1 MKRKI
6 LSIVLC
12 LGLTAALVSGCT
24 ENIGSKVSF
33 SSDSVSEKGTA
44 ESVSAASAE
53 AAESTPE
60 NASAEAAANSSEN
73 SAASEDKAEDS
84 SKAPLGTATDILW
97 KNPHAH
103 RKPSSGVEHSEE
115 DYQKHLTVYCLNEGK
130 CDAFVM
136 FSGTSN
142 AVVIDCGEPMDGDD
156 ILEVLEEHDIHHV
169 SALILSHFDEDHIG
183 GADEVINGTDVE
195 KIYVTHSPKHSKQVK
210 ELYEA
215 MELNNKTPVEVSEYT
230 SFEVDG
236 TQYEIYPPLKKS
248 YGDNEDNE
256 SNNSSLLVKVTNAD
270 NSMLFTG
277 DCETERLYE
286 LIESDYDFTCDI
298 LKFPHHGEYE
308 KNTEEFIKKVT
319 PQYVVITCSP
329 DAPGDQ
335 KTYDILDKYEIET
348 YRTLDGEILID
359 TLPGEIKIDQY
370 DD

>member
-44 ESVSAASAE
+44 ESVSAASAD
-53 AAESTPE
+53 AAESTSE
-60 NASAEAAANSSEN
+60 NASSGEAAKSSEN
-73 SAASEDKAEDS
+73 SAASEGKVDAS
-84 SKAPLGTATDILW
+84 SNAPLGFVTDILW

-142 AVVIDCGEPMDGDD
+142 AVVIDTGKKKDGDD
-156 ILEVLEEHDIHHV
+156 ILELLEEHDIHHV
-169 SALILSHFDEDHIG
+169 SALILSHFDKDHIG

-195 KIYVTHSPKHSKQVK
+195 KIYVTHGTRDTKQVK
-210 ELYEA
+210 ELKDA
-215 MELNNKTPVEVSEYT
+215 MELNNKTPIVVREYT

-236 TQYEIYPPLKKS
+236 TKYEIYPPLQES
-248 YGDNEDNE
+248 YGGEDNE

-270 NSMLFTG
+270 NSMLFMG
-277 DCETERLYE
+277 DVENERMPE
-286 LIESDYDFTCDI
+286 IIASDYDLTCDI
-298 LKFPHHGEYE
+298 VKMPHHGQLE
-308 KNTEEFIKKVT
+308 KLTDQLIKKVT
-319 PQYVVITCSP
+319 PQYAIITCSVDEP
-329 DAPGDQ
+329 EDQ
-335 KTYDILDKYEIET
+335 EVLDILEAFEVET
-348 YRTLDGEILID
+348 YLTRNGEVLID